1 MQKIIRLSKVILMG
15 MILVIV
21 MEMNALT
28 ILLVIYRQLKNP
40 ENLLKIILP
49 KLLTA
54 SYITLLVMKN
64 SQKHHKI

>member
-1 MQKIIRLSKVILMG
+1 MQKIIRLSKIILMG

>member
-1 MQKIIRLSKVILMG
+1 MG

-28 ILLVIYRQLKNP
+28 ILLVICRQLKNP

>member
-1 MQKIIRLSKVILMG
+1 MG
-15 MILVIV
+15 MRLVIV